1 MLSKVIKE
9 GLIFLLVIVIIA
21 SCFIITVKADQK
33 ITAEIND
40 YKTEQSQN
48 YESLQARLDETEED
62 LAETQKQ
69 VELLETQLEEDEN
82 TIQKLTTQNIE
93 LENNLSTLGV
103 AYYYINQDYEIV
115 LEKKEEEARLSAG
128 EAIAAYADQF
138 VGNPYVYGG
147 NSLTS
152 GCDCS
157 HFIWLVLK
165 NAIGYAGSYSC
176 EESVWL
182 SRGTAVNSLAEAQ
195 AGDIIIYPEHY
206 AIYDGNG
213 YIIEARSPSAGITH
227 DIKATYTTILGIRRF
242 V

>member
-1 MLSKVIKE
+1 MLSKIIKE
-9 GLIFLLVIVIIA
+9 GIVFILIISLCLIFIGM
-21 SCFIITVKADQK
+21 TYQK
-33 ITAEIND
+33 TTAEIND

-48 YESLQARLDETEED
+48 YESLQARLNETEDD
-62 LAETQKQ
+62 LAETQNQ
-69 VELLETQLEEDEN
+69 VELLETQLDEKEI
-82 TIQKLTTQNIE
+82 TIQQLTAQNGE
-93 LENNLSTLGV
+93 LTEQVSTLGV

-115 LEKKEEEARLSAG
+115 LDKKEEEARKTAG

-195 AGDIIIYPEHY
+195 AGDIIVYPGHY
-206 AIYDGNG
+206 GIYDGNG